1 MNLLKTISIFQ
12 IDLIIKK
19 AKYQLKLKILQI
31 NNKKKILIIWKN
43 NMINKFKFKL
53 TNSWIQTKI

>member
-1 MNLLKTISIFQ
+1 LTFTFKILIMNLLKTISIFQ

-31 NNKKKILIIWKN
+31 NNKKKILII
-43 NMINKFKFKL
+43 
-53 TNSWIQTKI
+53 